1 MLTLEDVS
9 AEESLSEVVL
19 RLMSMSG
26 AKEVFVISVM
36 VLLLAF
42 TSPSSLWRYTKIPP
56 STRRIENKVMVWST
70 TVW

>member
-26 AKEVFVISVM
+26 SKEAFVIIVM
-36 VLLLAF
+36 ALVLLLAF
-42 TSPSSLWRYTKIPP
+42 TSPSSFL
-56 STRRIENKVMVWST
+56 V
-70 TVW
+70 